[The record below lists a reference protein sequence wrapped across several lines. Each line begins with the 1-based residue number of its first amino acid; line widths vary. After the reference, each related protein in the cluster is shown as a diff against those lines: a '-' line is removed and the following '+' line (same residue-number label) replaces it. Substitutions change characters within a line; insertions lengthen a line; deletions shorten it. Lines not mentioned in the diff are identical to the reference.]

1 MPPLHFV
8 VNRYITKCS
17 VIVKYTEKH
26 NNSQRF
32 NYKNLRSKNI
42 EKQLKQK
49 EHVLGII
56 PYRAT
61 SLSDT
66 LFAGVETFILFSNTD
81 GDEGLVIRA
90 ATNTD

>member
-1 MPPLHFV
+1 M
-8 VNRYITKCS
+8 
-17 VIVKYTEKH
+17 
-26 NNSQRF
+26 
-32 NYKNLRSKNI
+32 
-42 EKQLKQK
+42 